1 MPIVRKH
8 HDCEA
13 HNLGLMRPRWKSRTA
28 VGTAW
33 TLALLVGLFEARYLV
48 KDPPWLL
55 HMQAMM
61 LMRHP
66 IWLRLHIAGGIV
78 ALLTGLFQFL
88 TTLRTEHPRIH
99 RLLGRIYVAS
109 ILIGGAAGLRL
120 SPDTPLF
127 IVQGLMEARAFG
139 FSFVGMRPTLP
150 GYGLTST
157 YSPAQ
162 FFLAMLGFVALAV
175 VWLATTGVAFI
186 RIRQGR
192 VSDHRAWMTRSYA
205 LTFAAVTVRLVSL
218 PLEVVTRNPVM
229 AITFTFWSW
238 VLNLVVAEWLLRR
251 ERIASFRVA
260 TAAS

>member
-1 MPIVRKH
+1 M
-8 HDCEA
+8 
-13 HNLGLMRPRWKSRTA
+13 GLMLPPWRSRTG
-28 VGTAW
+28 VGTMW
-33 TLALLVGLFEARYLV
+33 TLAVLVGLLEARYLV

-66 IWLRLHIAGGIV
+66 IWVRLHIAGGIV

-88 TTLRTEHPRIH
+88 TTLRTERPRIH
-99 RLLGRIYVAS
+99 RLLGKIYVAS
-109 ILIGGAAGLRL
+109 ILIGGIAGLRL

-127 IVQGLMEARAFG
+127 IVQGLMEGRAFD
-139 FSFVGMRPTLP
+139 FSLVGLSSTLLGDGPT
-150 GYGLTST
+150 S
-157 YSPAQ
+157 YSPSQ
-162 FFLAMLGFVALAV
+162 FFLTMLGFVALATT
-175 VWLATTGVAFI
+175 WLATTGMAFI
-186 RIRQGR
+186 RIRQRR

-218 PLEVVTRNPVM
+218 PLEIVTRNPVV
-229 AITFTFWSW
+229 AITCTFWSW

-251 ERIASFRVA
+251 ERIASVRVA